1 MIEQRLA
8 TPLFYRSTEMPN
20 VFHPA
25 MNTVSRVSIFGA
37 VFIVAG
43 IVGLLWQFVRTPYVT
58 KASMIREQPVP
69 FSHQH
74 HVSDAGIH
82 CRYCHTSVE
91 DSAFAG
97 IPSTSICMNC
107 HSFLFSDQEMLQPV
121 RASLRSGKP
130 LEWTRV
136 HDVADFAYF
145 DHSLHLKKGVGC
157 VSCHGRVDQMPLMWR
172 EHSLLMEWCLQCHR
186 DPTRHLRPREFVF
199 RMESLEELATTREFQ
214 DYLTREFPELA
225 TQPVDLSALQSRL
238 ASTYH
243 VRSEMNCSRCHW

>member
-1 MIEQRLA
+1 MA
-8 TPLFYRSTEMPN
+8 N

-37 VFIVAG
+37 LFFVAG
-43 IVGLLWQFVRTPYVT
+43 IVALLLLIARTPYIT
-58 KASMIREQPVP
+58 KASIIREQPVP

-74 HVSDAGIH
+74 HVADAGIH

-97 IPSTSICMNC
+97 LPSTSICMNC
-107 HSFLFSDQEMLQPV
+107 HSFLFADQEMLQPV
-121 RASLRSGKP
+121 RASMQTGKP
-130 LEWTRV
+130 IEWTRV
-136 HDVADFAYF
+136 HDLGDFAFF

-186 DPTRHLRPREFVF
+186 NPTPHLRPREFVF
-199 RMESLEELATTREFQ
+199 RLESLDELAQTDEFQ
-214 DYLTREFPELA
+214 TYLRREFPELA
-225 TQPVDLSALQSRL
+225 RKPADLDALREGLVTKYQ
-238 ASTYH
+238 
-243 VRSEMNCSRCHW
+243 VRSETNCSRCHW